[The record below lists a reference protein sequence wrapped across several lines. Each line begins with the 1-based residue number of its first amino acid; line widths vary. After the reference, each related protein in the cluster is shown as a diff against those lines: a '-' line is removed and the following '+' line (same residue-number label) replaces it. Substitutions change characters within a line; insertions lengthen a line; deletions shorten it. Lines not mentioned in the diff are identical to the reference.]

1 MQKPL
6 TFLAPFVVAA
16 SLALPAVA
24 QDDTAENTDAQTDV
38 TAETVVATVNGT
50 DITIGSMIIARA
62 TLHRVIAAKAVYS
75 VVTAKRVDVIIRAR
89 ARDQIRAVGALLRG
103 DLRVCHLGLCHVLHV
118 VVGIVVIAA
127 AINQSRKPQKCERW

>member
-50 DITIGSMIIARA
+50 DITIGLSLIHI
-62 TLHRVIAAKAVYS
+62 
-75 VVTAKRVDVIIRAR
+75 
-89 ARDQIRAVGALLRG
+89 
-103 DLRVCHLGLCHVLHV
+103 
-118 VVGIVVIAA
+118 
-127 AINQSRKPQKCERW
+127 

>member
-50 DITIGSMIIARA
+50 DITIGSMI
-62 TLHRVIAAKAVYS
+62 
-75 VVTAKRVDVIIRAR
+75 
-89 ARDQIRAVGALLRG
+89 DQSGRALLIR
-103 DLRVCHLGLCHVLHV
+103 R
-118 VVGIVVIAA
+118 AA
-127 AINQSRKPQKCERW
+127 PQART